1 MRCNQHG
8 LAVGPGGECVL
19 CLRAARDRAGRHARW
34 LEIGFLGVVVS
45 ACGALLVARSLRTPP
60 VAQTRRVASLVAT
73 AEASLPVETHETEP
87 VAAPPHATDLAENEA
102 DLRVAAPV
110 LAAAPISSV
119 LVPAP
124 PAERAPSARVPSSRE
139 LLAALHATP
148 VSMFSTSWC
157 PHCERARR
165 FFRANGVSVVDHDVD
180 ADARAAAELKRRSG
194 GKAVPLIDVDGRELK
209 GFDERATI
217 EAVVASVERRLGVTG
232 LKLSVASV
240 PARGG

>member
-19 CLRAARDRAGRHARW
+19 CLRAARDRAGLRARW
-34 LEIGFLGVVVS
+34 LSIGLLGVVVS

-60 VAQTRRVASLVAT
+60 VAQTPRAVSPVAT
-73 AEASLPVETHETEP
+73 AETSLPVETRATEP
-87 VAAPPHATDLAENEA
+87 VTAPLHATDLAENQA
-102 DLRVAAPV
+102 NPQVAPPV

-124 PAERAPSARVPSSRE
+124 SAERAPSARAPSSSE

-148 VSMFSTSWC
+148 VLMFSTNWC

-180 ADARAAAELKRRSG
+180 ADARAAAELERRSG
-194 GKAVPLIDVDGRELK
+194 GKAVPLIDVDGRELR
-209 GFDERATI
+209 GFNERATI

>member
-1 MRCNQHG
+1 M
-8 LAVGPGGECVL
+8 L
-19 CLRAARDRAGRHARW
+19 CLRAARDRAGRRTRW
-34 LEIGFLGVVVS
+34 LEIGFLGVVVT
-45 ACGALLVARSLRTPP
+45 ACGALLLARSLRTPP
-60 VAQTRRVASLVAT
+60 VAQTPRAALPVAT
-73 AEASLPVETHETEP
+73 AEASLPAETHETEP
-87 VAAPPHATDLAENEA
+87 VTAPPHATDLAENEA
-102 DLRVAAPV
+102 DPQVAPAV

-124 PAERAPSARVPSSRE
+124 STERAPGARVPNSSE

-148 VSMFSTSWC
+148 VLMFSTNWC

-180 ADARAAAELKRRSG
+180 ADARAAAELERRSG

-209 GFDERATI
+209 GFNERATI